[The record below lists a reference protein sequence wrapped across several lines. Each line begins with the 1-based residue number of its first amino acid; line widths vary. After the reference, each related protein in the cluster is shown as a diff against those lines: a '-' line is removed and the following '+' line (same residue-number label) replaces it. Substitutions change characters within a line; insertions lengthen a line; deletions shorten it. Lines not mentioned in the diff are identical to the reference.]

1 MHKHR
6 RLVVIVTTPL
16 VIAPLAITSWNV
28 MAAEPA
34 ATGENTKLEAVV
46 VTAERREQDIQSV
59 KTAISAISGKQLE
72 QRNATGIEDIA
83 RLVPSVSYVPEGPG
97 HGQLT
102 MRGIALAASN
112 ATELRFKT
120 SVGVYFD
127 ETPVGFALYNP
138 NLNTFDLN
146 RVEVLRGPQGT
157 LYGAGSLSGTIKFVT
172 NPPDASGYR
181 SAIRGIFSSTEE
193 ADEGNYSI
201 DAMFNAPLIPD
212 KAAVRAVLGYR
223 VDDAYID
230 NLATGDDAGRYT
242 TKSARVALGFE
253 PTERLNL
260 TLKAN
265 VQQYESNGISTIDLV
280 EENAASVGVIVGPFE
295 QWRFTPEPL
304 TDDFMLLALE
314 ANYEMDWAD
323 LTFVSSYLDRD
334 IHNDHDFTYILMHDV
349 GLDAM
354 LSPLQNPLSYD
365 GYVHELRLTSSGV
378 GRWTWL
384 GGLLYSDAHKRFG
397 QSLPTP
403 GSDAIFGPAEDFG
416 AEPDNL
422 FQSRIR
428 YHETQKA
435 VFGEVAYKL
444 TDRLEAT
451 VGGRWFDYEE
461 PYDVSAVG
469 VFNGGPTQGEA
480 SSSASDFNPKYVL
493 SYQATDRILL
503 AAQAARGFRLGGA
516 NDVVPTNACAAD
528 LAALGLT
535 SAPLSFGS
543 ESLWSYEL
551 NAKSSWLDD
560 RLIVNAG
567 VFDMHYDDVQVSQ
580 SLLGC
585 GFGFTFNGGKASS
598 KGVELEFA
606 GRIGSSFD
614 WSAGIAYVDAQL
626 EEDLQFLGVKGDR
639 LILSPDWMGNAFG
652 RYSFPL
658 AELITG
664 FVQLDYQYRGGEIQ
678 TFGYYTNPALDQPT
692 EGYDLTSLRIGIETR
707 SLEASLFVN
716 NLFDDSTVVEEEGE
730 LARGRISVQIN
741 RPRTIG
747 VSLSWRL

>member
-1 MHKHR
+1 MQKR
-6 RLVVIVTTPL
+6 SRLVAVAATPL
-16 VIAPLAITSWNV
+16 VTTLLAMTSLNV
-28 MAAEPA
+28 TAAEQA
-34 ATGENTKLEAVV
+34 ATVENPKLEVVV
-46 VTAERREQDIQSV
+46 VTAQRRKQDIQSV
-59 KTAISAISGKQLE
+59 TTAISAISEKQIE
-72 QRNATGIEDIA
+72 QRNAFGLEDIA
-83 RLVPSVSYVPEGPG
+83 RLVPSMSYVPEGPG
-97 HGQLT
+97 HGQIT

-112 ATELRFKT
+112 ATELRFKN

-172 NPPDASGYR
+172 NPPDASGFT
-181 SAIRGIFSSTEE
+181 SAIRGTFSSTEK
-193 ADEGNYSI
+193 ADGDNGSI
-201 DAMFNAPLIPD
+201 DAMFNAPLIPE
-212 KAAVRAVLGYR
+212 KLAVRAVLGYR
-223 VDDAYID
+223 VDDAFID
-230 NLATGDDAGRYT
+230 NLATGSDAGRYIV
-242 TKSARVALGFE
+242 KSGRVALGFQ

-265 VQQYESNGISTIDLV
+265 MQRLEANGISTIDV
-280 EENAASVGVIVGPFE
+280 IEESAASLGMFVGPFQ

-304 TDDFMLLALE
+304 TDEFQLLALE
-314 ANYEMDWAD
+314 ANYDMDWAE
-323 LTFVSSYLDRD
+323 LTFVSSYLDRK
-334 IHNDHDFTYILMHDV
+334 IRNDHDFTYILMHEV
-349 GLDAM
+349 GLPAM

-365 GYVHELRLTSSGV
+365 GFVHELRLTSLGV

-384 GGLLYSDAHKRFG
+384 GGFLYSDSHKRFA

-403 GSDAIFGPAEDFG
+403 GSDAIFGPAVDFG

-444 TDRLEAT
+444 TDKLEAT
-451 VGGRWFDYEE
+451 VGGRWFDFKE
-461 PYDVSAVG
+461 PYHVSAVG
-469 VFNGGPTQGEA
+469 VFNGGPTEGSA
-480 SSSASDFNPKYVL
+480 NSNASDFNPKYVL
-493 SYQATDRILL
+493 SYQATDRILI

-535 SAPLSFGS
+535 SAPLSFGP
-543 ESLWSYEL
+543 ENLWSYEL
-551 NAKSSWLDD
+551 NAKSSWLND

-567 VFDMHYDDVQVSQ
+567 FFDMRYNDVQVSQ

-585 GFGFTFNGGKASS
+585 GFSFTFNGGEASS

-606 GRIGSSFD
+606 GRIGSGFD
-614 WSAGIAYVDAQL
+614 WSAGVAYVDAQL
-626 EEDLQFLGVKGDR
+626 EEDLQFRGVKGDR
-639 LILSPDWMGNAFG
+639 LILSPRFMGNAFG

-658 AELITG
+658 TDLTTG
-664 FVQLDYQYRGGEIQ
+664 FFQLDYQYRGGEIQ

-692 EGYDLTSLRIGIETR
+692 KGYDLINLRLGIETK
-707 SLEASLFVN
+707 SLEAALFVN
-716 NLFDDSTVVEEEGE
+716 NLRDDRTVVEGGE
-730 LARGRISVQIN
+730 LARGRSSVQIN

-747 VSLSWRL
+747 ISLSWRR